1 MFRQFLSLLWLR
13 TQIIIT
19 NKSVLL
25 QMVMPAGLVYLYKFM
40 IDSQS
45 GSKEQMGIVYL
56 MLCIPLALVLA
67 VGSPILTILAEEKEK
82 NNLKTLLLSGVKDGE
97 YLLSTLIIPLILSV
111 FYLVV
116 IPLILGVKIDNYTNY
131 YVISGGVT
139 LIVLLLYLS
148 LGLVV
153 KSQVMAQVVSVPTML
168 VIAFLPMLS
177 GMDKTLSKVTD
188 YSFMGLFTKFF
199 SKWENFSWSHA
210 HLQLYSWIVWLF
222 AIIVFTVI
230 AVKQQKKD

>member
-1 MFRQFLSLLWLR
+1 MFRQFLALLWLR

-40 IDSQS
+40 MDSQS
-45 GSKEQMGIVYL
+45 GSKEQLGIVYL
-56 MLCIPLALVLA
+56 MLCIPFALVLA
-67 VGSPILTILAEEKEK
+67 VGGPILTILAEEKEK
-82 NNLKTLLLSGVKDGE
+82 NNLKTLLLSGVKGSE

-116 IPLILGVKIDNYTNY
+116 TPLILGVNIDNYTNY
-131 YVISGGVT
+131 YVISGGVA

-153 KSQVMAQVVSVPTML
+153 KSQVMAQVVSIPTML
-168 VIAFLPMLS
+168 IIAFLPMLS

-199 SKWENFSWSHA
+199 SKWESFSWSHA

-222 AIIVFTVI
+222 AIIVFIYQVF
-230 AVKQQKKD
+230 